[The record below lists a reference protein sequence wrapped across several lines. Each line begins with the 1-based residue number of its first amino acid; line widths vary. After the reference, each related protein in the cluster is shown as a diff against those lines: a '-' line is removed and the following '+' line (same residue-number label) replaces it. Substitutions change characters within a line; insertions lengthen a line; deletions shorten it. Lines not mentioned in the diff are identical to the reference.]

1 MPEKATIPHWRNF
14 LAGRWL
20 EADGLARRDVI
31 DPAYD
36 TVIAQVDDA
45 DATIADE
52 AVRAARACV
61 DAGVLSAPHPKE
73 RARLLLRIATE
84 LRALEGDIT
93 YAECHDNGKPL
104 RCARREAD
112 SAARIFEY
120 YAGLAD
126 KIEGRSIPLGSD
138 YVDYTECLPHG
149 ITVHIIPFNYP
160 LTTAARSV
168 APALAAGN
176 ACIVKA
182 PEQSPTSALLLAT
195 ACQRAGVPAGALSVL
210 CGAGVT
216 LGDALVR
223 HPDINHIVFTGSVAT
238 GQRVLTAAARTL
250 TPTVMELGGKSAAV
264 LAPDADLEVA
274 LPDIASA
281 IFENAGQICSACS
294 RLLVP
299 RPMVSA
305 VCDWFATFVAA
316 MRIGPG
322 EEDPSMGPVITRAQ
336 QQSVEGF
343 LARARRDG
351 ASVVA
356 QGDHCRDAPGFF
368 AAPTVLHVPDPNAEI
383 AQREVFGPVLS
394 VLGYDTADDAV
405 RIANGTRYG
414 LVAGVYGRDLE
425 FVHGVARRLQVGQV
439 FVNEWFA
446 GGIET
451 PFGGSGDSGFGREK
465 GIEGLMN
472 YVRTRN
478 TAIRLGTYP
487 PHRAGLHR
495 RPPA

>member
-1 MPEKATIPHWRNF
+1 MAEQTALPHWRNF

-20 EADGLARRDVI
+20 EADGLSRRDVI
-31 DPAYD
+31 DPGYG

-45 DATIADE
+45 DAAIADA
-52 AVRAARACV
+52 AVQAARACV
-61 DAGVLSAPHPKE
+61 NTGILSAPHPKE
-73 RARLLLRIATE
+73 RAQLLLRIAAE
-84 LRALEGDIT
+84 LRALKQDIT

-104 RCARREAD
+104 RSASREAD

-126 KIEGRSIPLGSD
+126 KIEGRSIPLGAN

-149 ITVHIIPFNYP
+149 VTVHVVPFNYP

-182 PEQSPTSALLLAT
+182 PEHSPTSALLLGT
-195 ACQRAGVPAGALSVL
+195 ACLRAGIPDGALSVL
-210 CGAGVT
+210 SGAGAT

-223 HPDINHIVFTGSVAT
+223 HPGINHIVFTGSVAT
-238 GQRVLTAAARTL
+238 GQRVLAAAARTL
-250 TPTVMELGGKSAAV
+250 TPTVMELGGKSAAI

-274 LPDIASA
+274 LPDVASA

-299 RPMVSA
+299 RPMLSA
-305 VCDWFATFVAA
+305 VCDWFAAFVAS
-316 MRIGPG
+316 MRVGPG
-322 EEDPSMGPVITRAQ
+322 DEDPSMGPVITRAQ
-336 QQSVEGF
+336 QQSIVGF
-343 LARARRDG
+343 ISRACRDG
-351 ASVVA
+351 ASLVA
-356 QGDHCRDAPGFF
+356 QGDACSDAPGFF
-368 AAPTVLHVPDPNAEI
+368 VAPTVLQVADPTAEI

-394 VLGYDTADDAV
+394 VLGYDTAEDAV

-414 LVAGVYGRDLE
+414 LVAGIYGRDLE
-425 FVHGVARRLQVGQV
+425 FVHGIARRLQVGQV

-465 GIEGLMN
+465 GLEGLMN

-487 PHRAGLHR
+487 GNAEPHRR
-495 RPPA
+495 RPA